1 MIGSILKGTAKAIG
15 FGFGNPAGRI
25 LAGGAVGGA
34 YHSATGTEGNAGDR
48 FIFGAMTGAAIGAGV
63 SVGAGMLSSKNFWKA
78 AGKGA
83 VRTARNMPSY
93 ARSAVRTTGNIAAA
107 ATNPYMLAAAAGT
120 AAVGGSAYIYSNTT
134 QQERVGRHQQGMYTQ
149 RLQRSTYGMVQG
161 MHNGRH
167 R

>member
-1 MIGSILKGTAKAIG
+1 MM
-15 FGFGNPAGRI
+15 
-25 LAGGAVGGA
+25 AGGVVGGI

-48 FIFGAMTGAAIGAGV
+48 FIFGAMGGAAIGAG
-63 SVGAGMLSSKNFWKA
+63 ATMLASKGFWQA

-83 VRTARNMPSY
+83 LGAARRVP
-93 ARSAVRTTGNIAAA
+93 GAALGIGRA
-107 ATNPYMLAAAAGT
+107 LTNPYMLAAIGGT
-120 AAVGGSAYIYSNTT
+120 AAVGGGAYMYSNAS
-134 QQERVGRHQQGMYTQ
+134 QYNRVSRHQQGMYTQ